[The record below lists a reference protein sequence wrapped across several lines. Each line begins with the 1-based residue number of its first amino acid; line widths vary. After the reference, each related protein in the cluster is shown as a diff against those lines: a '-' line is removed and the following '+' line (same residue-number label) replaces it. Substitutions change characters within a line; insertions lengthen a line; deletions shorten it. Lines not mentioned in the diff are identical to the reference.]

1 MNISLNWLN
10 DFVDLKKICEIE
22 KISTKRDLASV
33 LANRLTNVGFEVE
46 GIIDC
51 AKFLKNVVVGK
62 IFKIDKHKDAERLFV
77 CQVDIGTQN
86 VQIITSATNVFEG
99 AVVPVALDG
108 ADLANSIKIKSS
120 KIRGEVSQGMFCS
133 GEELGISEGLYPG
146 ASINGILIFQDNF
159 KPGQNVEDIL
169 QLNDFVLDVAIT
181 PNRPDAM
188 SVIGVAREVCA
199 IYRLRIKEQDLS
211 YNPTNKD
218 VKSFVSVQD
227 MAFDLCPRYMA
238 SAVANVKIE
247 RSPLKIRAR
256 LFCCGVHPINN
267 IVDITNYVL
276 FECGQPMHAFD
287 AEKLEGNKIIIRRGK
302 SGEEISCLNG
312 NQYKLT
318 NENLVIAD
326 SKKPVVIAGVI
337 GGIDSC
343 INENTKTVIFESACF
358 ERSNIRRTSR
368 SFGIRTDSSARFEKG
383 VDTAS
388 QEIGMKRALNLICA
402 LNCGEIANGVIDEKV
417 EEVKEQKIIVSKLK
431 IDSIL
436 GFEIKEKD
444 IKEILE
450 SLEIK
455 CEIEK
460 DKISLLVP
468 SFRTDIENDN
478 DIAEEVI
485 RMYGYDIYDK
495 IEKGVGTTS
504 KTIGKYDPILK
515 IQREIKTI
523 LIDRGFYE
531 ISSYSLVPLNSHEKL
546 GLLEM
551 ENKVVKIKN
560 PFSDELG
567 ALRISLCHNLLTNIG
582 YNLNRNNK
590 EIRIYEAG
598 RTFHAQNSSIS
609 QLPIEKDIL
618 AFASTNPCDD
628 FFVFKG
634 IVENV
639 LNKFSGEIKIEYS
652 KKSFLHPGI
661 SADIFVGETLVA
673 SFGKINPIVAG
684 NYDLPD
690 AIFYGEIY
698 CNELLTLPEKK
709 FEVKKI
715 SKFPAVER
723 DLALVVDEWITI
735 FEMEKLIKQCCGK
748 YLEELKVFDIYRS
761 KQLEGKKSVAFRIKL
776 ISDEK
781 TLSEEDISKIINK
794 ILKRMEEN
802 FGAKLR

>member
-22 KISTKRDLASV
+22 KISTKRDLACV

-211 YNPTNKD
+211 YKPTNKD

-417 EEVKEQKIIVSKLK
+417 EEVKERKIIVSKLK

-436 GFEIKEKD
+436 GVEIKEKD

-468 SFRTDIENDN
+468 PFRTDIENDN

-546 GLLEM
+546 GLLEI

-598 RTFHAQNSSIS
+598 RTFHAQNSLIS